1 MLKLKPV
8 IKEKRL
14 TLGDYVTVHV
24 SGIEELRSQLDTT
37 YDKRFRHKIFLKR
50 LEKARPDLEYIK
62 PKNGTLINV
71 GYRKREVLK
80 NTCLERKEANIGQ
93 IA

>member
-8 IKEKRL
+8 IKERSL

-37 YDKRFRHKIFLKR
+37 YDIGFRHKIFLKR
-50 LEKARPDLEYIK
+50 LERARPDLKNIK
-62 PKNGTLINV
+62 KKDGTLIHV
-71 GYRKREVLK
+71 EYRKREVLK
-80 NTCLERKEANIGQ
+80 NTCLERKAG
-93 IA
+93 